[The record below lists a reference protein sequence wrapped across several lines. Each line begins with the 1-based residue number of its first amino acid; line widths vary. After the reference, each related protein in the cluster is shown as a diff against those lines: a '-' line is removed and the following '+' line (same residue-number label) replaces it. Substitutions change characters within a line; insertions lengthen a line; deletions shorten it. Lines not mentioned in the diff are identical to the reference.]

1 MLASKKDSHLFWL
14 FFPQEAYVRSNILL
28 GAANEEDSDGCH
40 EASSRI
46 KTAQIQG
53 IMKLFAVSSL

>member
-1 MLASKKDSHLFWL
+1 M
-14 FFPQEAYVRSNILL
+14 RSNLL
-28 GAANEEDSDGCH
+28 FGEANEEDSDAFH

-53 IMKLFAVSSL
+53 IMKLFAVCL